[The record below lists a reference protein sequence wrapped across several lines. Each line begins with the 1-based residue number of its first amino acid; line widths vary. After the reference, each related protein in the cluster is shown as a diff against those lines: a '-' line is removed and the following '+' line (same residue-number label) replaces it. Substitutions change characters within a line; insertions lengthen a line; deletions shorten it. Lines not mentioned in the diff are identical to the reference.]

1 MAWKRELTLAALN
14 ASSENTMVAH
24 LGIVY
29 TRLEEALLEYRRP
42 GDTILVKASHF
53 MGFSEIVKKLEQP
66 Q

>member
-1 MAWKRELTLAALN
+1 MNRLVVSGTGQVYKNLA
-14 ASSENTMVAH
+14 
-24 LGIVY
+24 
-29 TRLEEALLEYRRP
+29 LEEALLEYRRP

>member
-1 MAWKRELTLAALN
+1 MAPETGIYVEPDKETLAQALQ
-14 ASSENTMVAH
+14 
-24 LGIVY
+24 
-29 TRLEEALLEYRRP
+29 EYRRP

>member
-1 MAWKRELTLAALN
+1 MLSGANLLLLDEPTNHLDIGSREA
-14 ASSENTMVAH
+14 
-24 LGIVY
+24 
-29 TRLEEALLEYRRP
+29 LEEALLEYRRP

>member
-1 MAWKRELTLAALN
+1 MKITVATN
-14 ASSENTMVAH
+14 AGFCFGVRRATD
-24 LGIVY
+24 
-29 TRLEEALLEYRRP
+29 RLEEALAQALLDCRRP